1 MLTVDG
7 RILAAPTVRYRNGT
21 APTARGSWNMISK
34 TFVVPAAIRNWT
46 FLRLRFSSGD
56 RFQGI
61 IPDLVKTFKGALGA
75 VGLQADNPSLPTGF
89 TAILD
94 DKIPDR
100 FVSDNATRK
109 SIDAKLAEIQKK
121 GVTMLLVILP
131 SERPFIY
138 ASVKYAADTRY
149 GIHTVCVVDQK
160 LARET
165 RQDQYM
171 ANVALKFNLKKGG
184 VNQVLPDDKLGILQK
199 GKTMVVGIDVTHPSP
214 DSVKG
219 APSIVGVVASVDN
232 KLGQWPASIRI
243 QEGRKEMVSELT
255 DMVVERLQTWRKKNM
270 NALPEQ
276 VLVYRDGVSE
286 SQYDSVLN
294 DELPSFYKA
303 FEKVYPAKGPKPK
316 IAIIIVGKRHHTRF
330 YPIKEDDAD
339 QGGNTKNG
347 TVVDRGIT
355 KHWEFFLQAH
365 TGLQGTVR
373 PAHYVVVRDEIGLGV
388 DGLEQ
393 LVSTPSDN
401 FLKLNINR
409 PWPQTHNLCYLFGRA
424 TKSVSICPPAY
435 YADLLCERGRQY
447 LHSIMSGDGGAGQ
460 PFDISRAE
468 WTRGVHPALAE
479 SMFYI

>member
-7 RILAAPTVRYRNGT
+7 RVLAAPTVKYKNGT
-21 APTARGSWNMISK
+21 APTVKGSWNMINK
-34 TFVVPAAIRNWT
+34 TFSVPTVIRNWS
-46 FLRLRFSSGD
+46 FLRLRFAFGD
-56 RFQGI
+56 RFQGAL
-61 IPDLVKTFKGALGA
+61 PGLVKTFKGALTA
-75 VGLQADNPSLPTGF
+75 VGLQADNPSPPNGF
-89 TAILD
+89 TALLEDRAEQGKAWNRDQID
-94 DKIPDR
+94 DGMK
-100 FVSDNATRK
+100 K
-109 SIDAKLAEIQKK
+109 SIDGKLKEIQKA
-121 GVTMLLVILP
+121 GVTMLLVVLP

-138 ASVKYAADTRY
+138 ASVKYLADTRY

-184 VNQVLPDDKLGILQK
+184 VNQTLPDDKLGILQK

-214 DSVKG
+214 GSVKG
-219 APSIVGVVASVDN
+219 APSIVGIVASVDN
-232 KLGQWPASIRI
+232 KLGQWPASIRV

-255 DMVVERLQTWRKKNM
+255 DMVVERLKTWRKKN

-286 SQYDSVLN
+286 GQYDTVLQ
-294 DELPSFYKA
+294 DELPCFYKA
-303 FEKVYPAKGPKPK
+303 FERLYPPKGPKPK

-330 YPIKEDDAD
+330 YPIKEEDAD
-339 QGGNTKNG
+339 NGGNTKNG

-393 LVSTPSDN
+393 LVRSTTG
-401 FLKLNINR
+401 L
-409 PWPQTHNLCYLFGRA
+409 
-424 TKSVSICPPAY
+424 
-435 YADLLCERGRQY
+435 
-447 LHSIMSGDGGAGQ
+447 
-460 PFDISRAE
+460 
-468 WTRGVHPALAE
+468 
-479 SMFYI
+479 

>member
-7 RILAAPTVRYRNGT
+7 RVLAAPSVKYLDGNV
-21 APTARGSWNMISK
+21 PTAKGSWNMISK
-34 TFVVPAAIRNWT
+34 KFSVPSAIRNWS
-46 FLRLRFSSGD
+46 FLRVKFSSAD
-56 RFQGI
+56 RYQ
-61 IPDLVKTFKGALGA
+61 GALPELVGKFKRA
-75 VGLQADNPSLPTGF
+75 LTTVGLQADNPSPPNGF

-94 DKIPDR
+94 DTIQNR
-100 FVSDNATRK
+100 GQSDNQTRE
-109 SIDAKLAEIQKK
+109 SIDAKLKEIHQKGIK
-121 GVTMLLVILP
+121 MLLVILP

-138 ASVKYAADTRY
+138 ASVKYFADTRY
-149 GIHTVCVVDQK
+149 GLHTVCVVDQK
-160 LARET
+160 LAKEL

-184 VNQVLPDDKLGILQK
+184 VNHTLPDDKLGILQK

-232 KLGQWPASIRI
+232 KLGQWPASIRV

-255 DMVVERLQTWRKKNM
+255 EMVVERLKMWRKKNKD
-270 NALPEQ
+270 ALPEQ

-286 SQYDSVLN
+286 GQYDTVLQV
-294 DELPSFYKA
+294 ELPCFYEA
-303 FEKVYPAKGPKPK
+303 FKKVYPAKGPKPK

-330 YPIKEDDAD
+330 YPINDTDAD
-339 QGGNTKNG
+339 NGGNTKNG

-393 LVSTPSDN
+393 LVSIPIDHPES
-401 FLKLNINR
+401 
-409 PWPQTHNLCYLFGRA
+409 
-424 TKSVSICPPAY
+424 
-435 YADLLCERGRQY
+435 
-447 LHSIMSGDGGAGQ
+447 
-460 PFDISRAE
+460 
-468 WTRGVHPALAE
+468 PALIRCHRRRIISAT
-479 SMFYI
+479 SSAVPPSPCRSARRHTTPTFSASAVDTIYTAP